1 LIKKTKAAL
10 KQHFPNI
17 LECNL
22 RLTTMDYECLS
33 SKNVKKLL
41 ELHDSRI
48 FVEGVF
54 ESSGID
60 ITQVLPEDILVYIA
74 RNFMSVENIM
84 RLTEVVN
91 HDLMLIFRHVNIFI
105 KSIIRRIF
113 GVKR

>member
-1 LIKKTKAAL
+1 
-10 KQHFPNI
+10 
-17 LECNL
+17 
-22 RLTTMDYECLS
+22 MDYECLS